1 MKKIIGVCSL
11 YDYEKKSIWMLPGY
25 MNGIENAG
33 GATIILPL
41 TDDREVLISVLKNC
55 SGVLLTG
62 GQDVSPDFYGEKS
75 IKECGETCKMRD
87 KCEKIVLDYALE
99 NDIPVLGI
107 CRGIQFLNAYLGGTL
122 YQDLDTQFK
131 TETDHHMTPPYDRAV
146 HNVDIVKDSPLYE
159 LLKKDRIGVN
169 SYHHQAVKELA
180 KPLTASAYSEDGL
193 VEGVYMKDKKFV
205 WAVQWHPEFSF
216 ESDEDSMKIL
226 SAFVSST

>member
-11 YDYEKKSIWMLPGY
+11 YDYEKESIWMLPGY
-25 MNGIENAG
+25 MNGIEKAG
-33 GATIILPL
+33 GAPIILPL
-41 TDDREVLISVLKNC
+41 TDDREVLASVLKSC

-62 GQDVSPDFYGEKS
+62 GQDVSPEIYGEKR
-75 IKECGETCKMRD
+75 INECGETFEMRD
-87 KCEKIVLDYALE
+87 KCEKIILDYALE

-122 YQDLDTQFK
+122 YQDLDTQFN

-146 HNVDIVKDSPLYE
+146 HEVDIVKDSPLYE

-180 KPLTASAYSEDGL
+180 KSLTAFAYSEDGL

-205 WAVQWHPEFSF
+205 WAVQWHPELSF
-216 ESDEDSMKIL
+216 ESDENSMKIL
-226 SAFVSST
+226 SAFVSAT